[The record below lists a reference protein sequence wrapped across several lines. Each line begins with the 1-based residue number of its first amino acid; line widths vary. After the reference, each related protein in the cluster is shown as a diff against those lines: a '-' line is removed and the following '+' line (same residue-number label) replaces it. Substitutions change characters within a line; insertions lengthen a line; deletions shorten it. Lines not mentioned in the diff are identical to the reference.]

1 MLNLTNI
8 NSMEKLSNISMENTT
23 YNSIKHQNNI
33 DIIISTNKDQK
44 EVEKDIEEIQN
55 KISNYIKNTDIS
67 SMFLSKEEIDE
78 VVKIIPN
85 ELKNQVLKII
95 SELENIEE
103 KYNKFSNESLD
114 NNSVS
119 SINSIYDYNNY
130 VKNLNNI
137 SIINK
142 IQDVIYYHF
151 VFSKIH
157 KFLSDLTNNVTQNNR
172 NILEK
177 KIELIELKKKI
188 ELLENDLKELKDT
201 YKIKPNNFKKNY
213 FLF

>member
-1 MLNLTNI
+1 MCKIFKKPILMLNLTNI

-137 SIINK
+137 SIM
-142 IQDVIYYHF
+142 
-151 VFSKIH
+151 
-157 KFLSDLTNNVTQNNR
+157 
-172 NILEK
+172 
-177 KIELIELKKKI
+177 
-188 ELLENDLKELKDT
+188 
-201 YKIKPNNFKKNY
+201 
-213 FLF
+213 